1 MTTKDT
7 FGARCVDSL
16 CGRISANWFAPRSII
31 SLIEEWRDALEAA
44 FEAVAEHDPD
54 RVISI
59 PARPDSD
66 TAVCVLGNWDDFLG
80 RSVVWDVLEDKVA
93 ETQGAQASQLTA
105 AVALSA
111 QLRADEKD
119 VRADEYR
126 VTVTVTVRAEDEDSS
141 LNAAQD
147 AVALAAW
154 QLSELSPFETVAVEH
169 VRAEVLS

>member
-1 MTTKDT
+1 MTTNDT
-7 FGARCVDSL
+7 FGARCVDDL
-16 CGRISANWFAPRSII
+16 CGRISTNWFSPRSII
-31 SLIEEWRDALEAA
+31 SRIEGWREALEAA

-59 PARPDSD
+59 PATPDSD
-66 TAVCVLGNWDDFLG
+66 TAVCILGNWDDYLG
-80 RSVVWDVLEDKVA
+80 RSVVWDVLEDA
-93 ETQGAQASQLTA
+93 TA
-105 AVALSA
+105 V
-111 QLRADEKD
+111 RGADEKD

-154 QLSELSPFETVAVEH
+154 QISELSAFETVAVEH